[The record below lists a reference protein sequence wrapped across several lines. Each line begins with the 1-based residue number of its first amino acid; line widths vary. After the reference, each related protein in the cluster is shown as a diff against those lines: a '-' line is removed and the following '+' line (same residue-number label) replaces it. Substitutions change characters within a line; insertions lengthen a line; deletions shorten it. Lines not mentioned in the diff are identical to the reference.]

1 MYIVN
6 NMRSLTKYN
15 SFDTDDMANRLE
27 NCLRMTNIIRKSEFY
42 VYVNPRLNA
51 LSYSRSIQLM
61 IYVQQRVTLNRIY
74 YISTIN

>member
-15 SFDTDDMANRLE
+15 SFGTDDMANRLE
-27 NCLRMTNIIRKSEFY
+27 NCLRMTNVIRKSEFY
-42 VYVNPRLNA
+42 AYVNPRLNA